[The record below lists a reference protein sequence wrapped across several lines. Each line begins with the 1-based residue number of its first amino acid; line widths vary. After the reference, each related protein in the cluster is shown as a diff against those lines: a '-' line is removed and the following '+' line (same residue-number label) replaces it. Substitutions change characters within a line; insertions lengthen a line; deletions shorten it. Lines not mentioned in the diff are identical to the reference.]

1 MNRSVAKSF
10 SIICVLFLFVPVS
23 TSRGSGGTGKIK
35 EVDFKNFSYPWD
47 DPEAD
52 SDNHTTWFWTQL
64 PTESKVHLINGQHRF
79 TAPDAPGA
87 VSPALRFSF
96 VVYGDLDG
104 DGIDE
109 AAVAL
114 NYTTGG
120 TMNWDYLY
128 VYKLAKGKPKLL
140 GRLRSGSR
148 GSGGLLRASINQ
160 GALVLDFADPDRT
173 TADCCSDGYIRAHY
187 RWLDGHFAEEGPR
200 EEGDLNGKLDID
212 HAGWRSLKVANG
224 VRVFSWLAL
233 SPGKSMAISPARS
246 AAPLSRQRT
255 PKPRPAIS

>member
-1 MNRSVAKSF
+1 MNAMNQSVARSV
-10 SIICVLFLFVPVS
+10 SIICVLFLFLFVPVFA
-23 TSRGSGGTGKIK
+23 SRGSGGTGKIK

-52 SDNHTTWFWTQL
+52 SDKHTTWFWTQIR
-64 PTESKVHLINGQHRF
+64 TESKVRLINGQHRF
-79 TAPDAPGA
+79 AVPETPSM

-104 DGIDE
+104 DGVEE

-128 VYKLAKGKPKLL
+128 VYKFANGKPELF

-148 GSGGLLRASINQ
+148 GSGGLLRASIKQ
-160 GALVLDFADPDRT
+160 GALVLDFADPDRR
-173 TADCCSDGYIRAHY
+173 TADCCSDAYIRVHY

-200 EEGDLNGKLDID
+200 EEGDLSGELDID
-212 HAGWRSLKVANG
+212 HAGWRSLEGAK
-224 VRVFSWLAL
+224 
-233 SPGKSMAISPARS
+233 
-246 AAPLSRQRT
+246 
-255 PKPRPAIS
+255 